1 MPSRAAEHGP
11 MPSDNAAK
19 SMALVGTVGV
29 LCGFTAGFSFAERI
43 YATDAQKSSVRIL
56 ASVAAAA
63 CAITAAV
70 GAVSVMRA
78 RASV

>member
-1 MPSRAAEHGP
+1 

-43 YATDAQKSSVRIL
+43 YATDAQKSSVRTL